1 MRVRFLSTAAVLGA
15 TLGLTATAFAQPPA
29 PRETVSATVGGK
41 KVSVEYGR
49 PSLKGRTLDSLVTQL
64 PEDRM
69 WRAGVDQVTTLT
81 TEGDVLVGGKKVAAG
96 KYSIYVHA
104 PQSGPWSIAIN
115 SDQGVPLG
123 KIWDKAPKEMA
134 NEPWPHLEGYTK
146 NIGGKEVARAPMTK
160 ADVKPAVEQF
170 TITMKP
176 AGAGATMTLAWG
188 DRSWSV
194 PVEPAK

>member
-1 MRVRFLSTAAVLGA
+1 
-15 TLGLTATAFAQPPA
+15 
-29 PRETVSATVGGK
+29 
-41 KVSVEYGR
+41 
-49 PSLKGRTLDSLVTQL
+49 
-64 PEDRM
+64 M
-69 WRAGVDQVTTLT
+69 WRAGVNQVTTLT

-96 KYSIYVHA
+96 KYSVYVHA
-104 PQSGPWSIAIN
+104 PQTGPWALAIN

-146 NIGGKEVARAPMTK
+146 NIGGKEIARAPMNPAT
-160 ADVKPAVEQF
+160 VTPAVEQF

-194 PVEPAK
+194 PIEPAK